1 MGSVICMHGNS
12 KSVCHVQVKCWKF
25 LFTQTCMLCME
36 ISMPCSGQVF
46 ACMEISIHPKV
57 YALLGSSVCMH
68 GNFYTPKSICPARV
82 KCLHAWKFPYIQKY
96 MPCSG
101 QVFAC
106 MEISI
111 HPKVYAVVFACLE
124 ISIHPKVYAVVFA
137 CLEISIHPKV
147 YAVVFACLEIS
158 IHPKAY
164 AIFACFEISIHPKV
178 VHRSS
183 VA

>member
-1 MGSVICMHGNS
+1 MLYTMLGSNVCMHGNFHIP
-12 KSVCHVQVKCWKF
+12 KS
-25 LFTQTCMLCME
+25 
-36 ISMPCSGQVF
+36 IIMPCLGQVF

-57 YALLGSSVCMH
+57 A
-68 GNFYTPKSICPARV
+68 IRV
-82 KCLHAWKFPYIQKY
+82 KCLPAWKFPYTQKS
-96 MPCSG
+96 MPYSG

-158 IHPKAY
+158 IHPKVYTCRNCCMNFFMQVYSGSYKAKKKK
-164 AIFACFEISIHPKV
+164 APKRAEPQKQV
-178 VHRSS
+178 EPDAVDNSEGRAR
-183 VA
+183 VRTQFN